1 MCTFCF
7 PLHLG
12 FCMVTRGGMFHVKQG
27 VFGKSDSFFCKA
39 SGLGAGWC
47 SLCLCHTQFL
57 RPLAWWIGDLP
68 LTLPCVR
75 FFPLAW
81 CGLQNTMRSLLACAT
96 PSSLLAPPLALAC
109 WPCCLSFF
117 CLCAACPRHFCHSD
131 ASFLTV
137 VFVGVTVC
145 LIWCACKMLIYG
157 LHARRNMCFTW
168 NNVGIYRIW
177 SLYWWNKSLSFLMPQ
192 PFYVFSKCAGARHLA
207 W

>member
-1 MCTFCF
+1 MLFVDVGCCEYNGLVGVCGSLRQGLVFAHSPLCASFNYSLCTFYKMCTFCF

-109 WPCCLSFF
+109 
-117 CLCAACPRHFCHSD
+117 
-131 ASFLTV
+131 
-137 VFVGVTVC
+137 
-145 LIWCACKMLIYG
+145 
-157 LHARRNMCFTW
+157 
-168 NNVGIYRIW
+168 
-177 SLYWWNKSLSFLMPQ
+177 
-192 PFYVFSKCAGARHLA
+192 
-207 W
+207 